1 MVILSFVFF
10 TALVGILTW
19 LITHKDDH
27 ASSTGYFLGGRSL
40 GGVVIAGSLL
50 LTNLSTE
57 QMVGLN
63 GSAYKD
69 GLSVMAWEVI
79 AVIALVFMALF
90 FLPRY
95 LKSGITT
102 VPQLLNERFDHGTQ
116 TITTVIF
123 LFAYAGILLPIIL
136 YTGARGLS
144 EMVDLQKL
152 TGINNDFVLIALT
165 AAFVGLVGSIYALW
179 GGLRSV
185 AVSDTLNGV
194 GLLTG
199 GMLIVYFGLTK
210 VSDTGSMFDGF
221 HTLIKTNPDRFNS
234 IGGPTQEVPFA
245 TVFTGVFLLNMF
257 YWTTNQQI
265 IQRTFG
271 ASNLRE
277 GQKGVIFCGA
287 MKLLGPLYLVLPGII
302 AYHLYACDPGMRNDM
317 AYGRLVRDVL
327 PAPLTGFFIAV
338 MVGAIL
344 SSFNSALNSACTLFS
359 IDLYHNIFKRDA
371 TEQQVVR
378 SGRVFGIIT
387 AIIAVIVAPM
397 LIGQDSIFAYLQK
410 MNGLYFIPI
419 FAVVIVGLL
428 TKRVPP
434 IAAKTGLIAGLLII
448 ATGYFVP
455 IGSKQVTT
463 QIDKPIAQVQKL
475 LEDSSYSLAHSDGR
489 SQVDENGVAY
499 VTIIH
504 TKDAA
509 KTIAG
514 DLINDYHFLGIV
526 FVGLLAMMML
536 IGKIAPTTNA
546 WEHKHSGDVDITPWR
561 FALPGGIALL
571 IAVATIYALF
581 ADFSVLG

>member
-1 MVILSFVFF
+1 MVIISFVFF

-27 ASSTGYFLGGRSL
+27 ATSAGYFLGGRSL
-40 GGVVIAGSLL
+40 GGIVIAGSLL

-69 GLSVMAWEVI
+69 GLSVMAWEVV
-79 AVIALVFMALF
+79 AVVALVFMALF

-102 VPQLLNERFDHGTQ
+102 VPQLLEERFDHGTQ

-165 AAFVGLVGSIYALW
+165 AAFVGIVGSVYALW

-210 VSDTGSMFDGF
+210 VSDTGGMLDGLQ
-221 HTLIKTNPDRFNS
+221 TVIKTNPDRFNS
-234 IGGPTQEVPFA
+234 IGGPTQEVPFS

-277 GQKGVIFCGA
+277 GQKGVILCGA
-287 MKLLGPLYLVLPGII
+287 LKLLGPLYLVLPGII
-302 AYHLYACDPGMRNDM
+302 AYHLYAGDAGMRNDM

-359 IDLYHNIFKRDA
+359 IGLYQNVFKRDA

-378 SGRVFGIIT
+378 SGRVFGIII
-387 AIIAVIVAPM
+387 AIVAVAVAPM
-397 LIGQDSIFAYLQK
+397 LIGQSSIYAYLQK

-419 FAVVIVGLL
+419 FAVVIMGLL

-434 IAAKTGLIAGLLII
+434 IAAKVGLIAGLLII

-455 IGSKQVTT
+455 IGTKQVTS
-463 QIDKPIAQVQKL
+463 QIDKPLAQVEQL
-475 LEDSSYSLAHSDGR
+475 LQQPGYALVNAEGVTQTDK
-489 SQVDENGVAY
+489 NGVAY
-499 VTIIH
+499 VTLSH
-504 TKDAA
+504 TQDAA

-514 DLINDYHFLGIV
+514 DLINDYHFLGLV
-526 FVGLLAMMML
+526 FVGLILIML
-536 IGKIAPTTNA
+536 IIGKLAPTAQA
-546 WEHKHSGDVDITPWR
+546 WEHQHTGEVDITPWR
-561 FALPGGIALL
+561 FAVPGGIALL

>member
-1 MVILSFVFF
+1 MIIISFVFF
-10 TALVGILTW
+10 TALVAILTYW
-19 LITHKDDH
+19 MTHKDDH
-27 ASSTGYFLGGRSL
+27 HSSTGYFLGGRQL
-40 GGVVIAGSLL
+40 GGIVIAGSLL

-69 GLSVMAWEVI
+69 GLSVMAWEVV
-79 AVIALVFMALF
+79 AVIALVAMALF

-102 VPQLLNERFDHGTQ
+102 LPQLLEVRFDHGTQ

-144 EMVDLQKL
+144 DMVDLKAL
-152 TGINNDFVLIALT
+152 TGINSDVTIIAIT
-165 AAFVGLVGSIYALW
+165 VALVGIIGSVYALW

-199 GMLIVYFGLTK
+199 GMMIVYFGLMK
-210 VSDTGSMFDGF
+210 VSGGTGVFDGIDL
-221 HTLIKTNPDRFNS
+221 LIKTNPDRFNS
-234 IGGPTQEVPFA
+234 IGGHTQEVPFG
-245 TVFTGVFLLNMF
+245 TLFTGVFLLNMF

-271 ASNLRE
+271 AKNLRE
-277 GQKGVIFCGA
+277 GQKGVIICGA
-287 MKLLGPLYLVLPGII
+287 LKLLGPLYLVLPGII
-302 AYHLYACDPGMRNDM
+302 AYHLYAGDQGMRNDM

-359 IDLYHNIFKRDA
+359 IGLYKNIFKRDA
-371 TEQQVVR
+371 TEQQVVN
-378 SGRVFGIIT
+378 SGRNFGIIL
-387 AIIAVIVAPM
+387 AIVSMTVAPM
-397 LIGQDSIFAYLQK
+397 LIGQASIFAYLQK

-419 FAVVIVGLL
+419 FAVVMVGLL
-428 TKRVPP
+428 SKRVPP
-434 IAAKTGLIAGLLII
+434 IAAKTALISGLLAIAIGYFIPIAG
-448 ATGYFVP
+448 
-455 IGSKQVTT
+455 
-463 QIDKPIAQVQKL
+463 
-475 LEDSSYSLAHSDGR
+475 
-489 SQVDENGVAY
+489 
-499 VTIIH
+499 
-504 TKDAA
+504 

-514 DLINDYHFLGIV
+514 GYINDYHFLGIV
-526 FVGLLAMMML
+526 FVSLIALMLL
-536 IGKIAPTTNA
+536 IGMIKPTAEA
-546 WEHKHSGDVDITPWR
+546 WVHQHSGEVDITPWR

-581 ADFSVLG
+581 ADFSVLR